1 MVCCFVA
8 GVQVDVTKCTATKRI
23 TWDSYNIN
31 QGSDRVSMLCLLCGR
46 RRLDWHFVV
55 VVLQQGCR

>member
-1 MVCCFVA
+1 
-8 GVQVDVTKCTATKRI
+8 VDVTKCTATKRI